1 MQKQILK
8 ARKFSRAELLNS
20 QRKKENEDK
29 LVLNITYHPSL
40 AKLKVMMT
48 RIHLLLTPDNEHNN
62 VFRDVP
68 IIGFRRAKSL
78 KDILVRAKVPQIKN
92 KGWCVPC
99 KGPICEICKHIVP
112 TRNFTSSTTKRTYE
126 IRPEN
131 LNCRSKNV
139 VYLISCKTCHKQYN
153 GSSKEFRARF
163 NNNRCAHRNFCE
175 NMKVKRELF
184 HAHFANGAQSGESDW
199 EVRLIDQSDSTED
212 LRKRESFSQH
222 ELDTFQPN
230 GLNEREVAL
239 F

>member
-1 MQKQILK
+1 MWKQILK

-29 LVLNITYHPSL
+29 LVLTVTYHPSL
-40 AKLKVMMT
+40 AQLKVIIT
-48 RIHLLLTPDNEHNN
+48 RIHLLLTPDNEHNK

-78 KDILVRAKVPQIKN
+78 KDILVRAKVAQIKS
-92 KGWCVPC
+92 KGWCSPC
-99 KGPICEICKHIVP
+99 KGPRCEICKHIVP

-139 VYLISCKTCHKQYN
+139 VYLISCKTCHHKNRKLKQE
-153 GSSKEFRARF
+153 S
-163 NNNRCAHRNFCE
+163 
-175 NMKVKRELF
+175 F
-184 HAHFANGAQSGESDW
+184 HAHFEDGHHSGEGKW

-212 LRKRESFSQH
+212 LTRRESLWQH
-222 ELDTFQPN
+222 NLT
-230 GLNEREVAL
+230 L
-239 F
+239 FHQKV